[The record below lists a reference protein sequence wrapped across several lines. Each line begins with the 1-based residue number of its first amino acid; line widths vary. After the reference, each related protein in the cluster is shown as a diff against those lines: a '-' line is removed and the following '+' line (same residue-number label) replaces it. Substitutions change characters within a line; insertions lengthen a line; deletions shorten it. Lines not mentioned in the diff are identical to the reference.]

1 MKSLDQIQRL
11 IAEKEAELERLRRQA
26 RELARLHAEGLGRQG
41 ATAPAPKPRN
51 PAGITIR
58 FNR

>member
-11 IAEKEAELERLRRQA
+11 IAEKEAELERLHLQA
-26 RELARLHAEGLGRQG
+26 RELARLHAEGLGRQE
-41 ATAPAPKPRN
+41 ATAPKLRC